1 MIPACHTFPFSLA
14 IMFSSEDSSA
24 LQSHFQKQKSSKQ
37 NAASLVPQ
45 QYVSFRD
52 STITLED
59 KPLTPPPTKLGWR
72 FIGVFFALCVVNL
85 VCAIDATIL
94 AVALPVCIVDWHTQ
108 IMGHTDGFLLDNIY
122 CP

>member
-1 MIPACHTFPFSLA
+1 
-14 IMFSSEDSSA
+14 MFSSEDSNA
-24 LQSHFQKQKSSKQ
+24 LQNHFQKQKCSKQ

-45 QYVSFRD
+45 QDVSVRD

-59 KPLTPPPTKLGWR
+59 KPLAPPATKFGWR

-94 AVALPVCIVDWHTQ
+94 AVALPVCIVD
-108 IMGHTDGFLLDNIY
+108 
-122 CP
+122 

>member
-1 MIPACHTFPFSLA
+1 
-14 IMFSSEDSSA
+14 MFSPEDSNA
-24 LQSHFQKQKSSKQ
+24 LQSHFQKQKCSKQ

-45 QYVSFRD
+45 EDVSVRD

-59 KPLTPPPTKLGWR
+59 KPLAPTPSKLGWR

-94 AVALPVCIVDWHTQ
+94 AVALPVCILHTVD
-108 IMGHTDGFLLDNIY
+108 
-122 CP
+122 